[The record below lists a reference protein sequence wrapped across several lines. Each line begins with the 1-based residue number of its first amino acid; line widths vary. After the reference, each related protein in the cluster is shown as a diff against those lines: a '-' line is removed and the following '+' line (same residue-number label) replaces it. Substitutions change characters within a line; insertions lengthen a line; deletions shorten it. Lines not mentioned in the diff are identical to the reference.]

1 LKVVLNFFFGGEITS
16 ELETKMVRSSFPK
29 TWKVAMLR
37 LKEKAI
43 NEINL
48 ISVSHVENR
57 NTIALGTQFKEKMRN

>member
-1 LKVVLNFFFGGEITS
+1 LKVVLNFFFGGEVTS
-16 ELETKMVRSSFPK
+16 ESKTKMVKSSFPT

-48 ISVSHVENR
+48 ILVSHV
-57 NTIALGTQFKEKMRN
+57 